1 MQLRKLID
9 TPCVQISRQT
19 KQVGSTS
26 PHQFISSVRLAD
38 RRFRNTAH
46 HDAQEFLNFLLH
58 NLDETVQKVNKQ
70 RDASG
75 EASVHSDDASLRH
88 ERTTESNGGPQASD
102 TSPPATC
109 ASHAPAGATSRT
121 NGTSSS
127 SSKTTPERKTF
138 VHDIFC
144 GRRVTHTR
152 CMNCETQ
159 SQREETFME
168 LTLNLEPDTTLEQ
181 CMLASR
187 YAYGLCSSSS
197 EQICAVSHAKVSSCI
212 SILSL

>member
-1 MQLRKLID
+1 M
-9 TPCVQISRQT
+9 QISRQS
-19 KQVGSTS
+19 KQVGSIA
-26 PHQFISSVRLAD
+26 PHQFIVSVRTAD

-75 EASVHSDDASLRH
+75 EASVHSDGDASLRH
-88 ERTTESNGGPQASD
+88 ERTTESNGGAHTSD
-102 TSPPATC
+102 TSPPETS
-109 ASHAPAGATSRT
+109 ASQAVAGATSRT

-127 SSKTTPERKTF
+127 SAKAKPEPKTF

-144 GRRVTHTR
+144 GRSVTHTR

-159 SQREETFME
+159 SQKEETFME
-168 LTLNLEPDTTLEQ
+168 LTLNLQPDTTLEQ

-187 YAYGLCSSSS
+187 CACYFIDSSSAPAS
-197 EQICAVSHAKVSSCI
+197 VFHVL
-212 SILSL
+212 ILHL

>member
-1 MQLRKLID
+1 M
-9 TPCVQISRQT
+9 QISRQT

-75 EASVHSDDASLRH
+75 EASVHSDGDASLRH
-88 ERTTESNGGPQASD
+88 DRTTESNGEPQASD
-102 TSPPATC
+102 TSPPATS
-109 ASHAPAGATSRT
+109 ASQAAAGNTSRT
-121 NGTSSS
+121 NGTSSPS
-127 SSKTTPERKTF
+127 AKTKPERKTF

-187 YAYGLCSSSS
+187 CAYGLGSSSS
-197 EQICAVSHAKVSSCI
+197 SHMVALFHAALRIVSI
-212 SILSL
+212 SERCRC